1 MEQQPRRGRLGALV
15 LRPAACLALVGVV
28 AALQGTLAAAAASPP
43 RTLGESGISVE
54 PAVGVSV
61 SLWLVYEI
69 DPGRALADYVI
80 VANDSDIA
88 RELDVYTADAH
99 TTSGGAFVAELQQ
112 TKPKAVGAWTT
123 LSIPHVSLAPH
134 TRTRVHVDLAIP
146 SQTEPGEYEGSVL
159 AQFTSSTG
167 KQIAIVHRIGLRIY
181 LTVRGALTEA
191 GHVSSVAAGH
201 WWQRGW
207 PGDPVNLETHFV
219 NTGNVHLKLTG
230 KVHAGSRS
238 QPLTEDGLYAV
249 VPRGSPLRIATSLSG
264 HPWFGFERIE
274 VDADYTNH
282 STGHS
287 SGSTYAWYFPW
298 KLVLLVL
305 AIAVMAGYAGSRLWR
320 RLRRPGLAVSLGGA
334 SMRMTLVDPEEH
346 PAGLPAVAEG
356 EQMVVVALG
365 VANGGDVP
373 FPFSAA
379 QFQLIDRENHAYS
392 SDPAARAALDDSG
405 DRQIPPG
412 GSDTFVL
419 GFKLPAAA
427 HPQAAVYRAGGS
439 SLLVERVGWRR

>member
-1 MEQQPRRGRLGALV
+1 
-15 LRPAACLALVGVV
+15 LRPAASFALIAV
-28 AALQGTLAAAAASPP
+28 AAAFQGSIPAAAAQTPP

-69 DPGRALADYVI
+69 DPGSAVADDVI

-88 RELDVYTADAH
+88 RELDIYTADAH
-99 TTSGGAFVAELQQ
+99 TTADGAFVAELQQ
-112 TKPKAVGAWTT
+112 TKRQNVGAWTRLDT
-123 LSIPHVSLAPH
+123 SHLSLQPH
-134 TRTRVHVDLAIP
+134 TRARVHLDLAVP
-146 SQTEPGEYEGSVL
+146 AGTEPGEYEGSVL
-159 AQFTSSTG
+159 AQFTSSTD
-167 KQIAIVHRIGLRIY
+167 KQVQIVHRIGLRIY

-191 GHVSSVAAGH
+191 GHIDSVSAGH

-207 PGDPVNLETHFV
+207 PGDPVNLETNFV

-238 QPLTEDGLYAV
+238 QPLTQGGLYAV

-264 HPWFGFERIE
+264 HPWFGFERIA

-282 STGHS
+282 ASGHS

-305 AIAVMAGYAGSRLWR
+305 AIAVLAGYVGRRVWR
-320 RLRRPGLAVSLGGA
+320 RLRRPGLAVSLGGV
-334 SMRMTLVDPEEH
+334 SMRMTVVDPEEH
-346 PAGLPAVAEG
+346 PAGMPTVADG
-356 EQMVVVALG
+356 EQMVVVALR
-365 VANGGDVP
+365 VANAGDQP

-379 QFQLIDRENHAYS
+379 QFQLIDRENHAFA
-392 SDPAARAALDDSG
+392 SDPAARAALDDPG
-405 DRQIPPG
+405 DREVPPG
-412 GSDTFVL
+412 DSDTFVL
-419 GFKLPAAA
+419 GFKLPATA
-427 HPQAAVYRAGGS
+427 HAQAAVYRAGGS